1 MSSGNKTGVYLIG
14 ALGSIAS
21 MAVAGALALKKKLAP
36 TTGMVTCSE
45 IFDGVDLVEPGSL
58 VFGGCDI
65 RSAVNSRDIFE
76 KMIPVAPGIL
86 LEIKAELEE
95 FQHNV
100 DSGCAKNCGEAIE
113 KLAGPENAKG
123 KSLEEEIEDMRGR
136 LQAFRRK
143 YSLDEVIVVNLAS
156 TEPPLEL
163 EACHFELESFQKVI
177 AGE

>member
-21 MAVAGALALKKKLAP
+21 MVAAGALALKKKLAP

-65 RSAVNSRDIFE
+65 RSAAKSRDIFE
-76 KMIPVAPGIL
+76 KMIPVVPGIL

-95 FQHNV
+95 FQDNV
-100 DSGCAKNCGEAIE
+100 DSGCSKNCGEAIE
-113 KLAGPENAKG
+113 K
-123 KSLEEEIEDMRGR
+123 S
-136 LQAFRRK
+136 
-143 YSLDEVIVVNLAS
+143 
-156 TEPPLEL
+156 
-163 EACHFELESFQKVI
+163 
-177 AGE
+177 